1 MTLLELIE
9 DFRQR
14 IADNGGDRTVPSGY
28 SYYWE
33 YSDAGCLW
41 KNKEI
46 VNYFNWS
53 QNEIALRRPY
63 RDSTTTNLCVIPIK
77 ANTARYAL
85 DPLILSIEEVTL
97 ASTGQSLTKTTV
109 RDLRVWAA
117 GSSSL
122 DINAWKTKTG
132 SPQYYSEDVE
142 PGKITLIPVPV
153 ATTDTL
159 LLTVYRLPLEPLDW
173 ENRDSDLTEPPAQ
186 LREAILQGALIKAY
200 QKRDAD
206 TADPNLSAL
215 HEKQFNLMVGAP
227 VDYQTLENR
236 RWNANLDT
244 SIIPAGYSR
253 KSSRRSWMDNA

>member
-1 MTLLELIE
+1 MCI
-9 DFRQR
+9 
-14 IADNGGDRTVPSGY
+14 
-28 SYYWE
+28 
-33 YSDAGCLW
+33 
-41 KNKEI
+41 
-46 VNYFNWS
+46 
-53 QNEIALRRPY
+53 
-63 RDSTTTNLCVIPIK
+63 RD
-77 ANTARYAL
+77 RYAL

-173 ENRDSDLTEPPAQ
+173 ENRDSDLS
-186 LREAILQGALIKAY
+186 LIHICLAELEVGKQNLEVYKAHV
-200 QKRDAD
+200 
-206 TADPNLSAL
+206 SAL
-215 HEKQFNLMVGAP
+215 SLIH
-227 VDYQTLENR
+227 
-236 RWNANLDT
+236 
-244 SIIPAGYSR
+244 I
-253 KSSRRSWMDNA
+253 

>member
-77 ANTARYAL
+77 ANTC
-85 DPLILSIEEVTL
+85 
-97 ASTGQSLTKTTV
+97 
-109 RDLRVWAA
+109 
-117 GSSSL
+117 
-122 DINAWKTKTG
+122 
-132 SPQYYSEDVE
+132 
-142 PGKITLIPVPV
+142 
-153 ATTDTL
+153 L
-159 LLTVYRLPLEPLDW
+159 LY
-173 ENRDSDLTEPPAQ
+173 
-186 LREAILQGALIKAY
+186 
-200 QKRDAD
+200 
-206 TADPNLSAL
+206 
-215 HEKQFNLMVGAP
+215 
-227 VDYQTLENR
+227 
-236 RWNANLDT
+236 T
-244 SIIPAGYSR
+244 SR
-253 KSSRRSWMDNA
+253 CV